1 MQKQT
6 RKLQAMRSIV
16 KVLTWDGEYIADAFI
31 QGAEYIEGAMGWF
44 SSIILLTLEGE
55 KLYAWKYMIAP
66 YTPLL
71 EYKNGN
77 RTSSSSN

>member
-1 MQKQT
+1 MPT
-6 RKLQAMRSIV
+6 IV
-16 KVLTWDGEYIADAFI
+16 KVLTWEGEYITDAFI
-31 QGAEYIEGAMGWF
+31 QGVEYVEGTIGRF
-44 SSIILLTLEGE
+44 SSIILLTLGGE